1 MMLFTKVLVMI
12 SGIIIAFAACGQ
24 DVGNGEDSVPTDQ
37 KVYADGG
44 QATDESKGQV
54 QEVDLVLEDKFIQY
68 FVKLK
73 RNESNVDLK
82 VDDLKVDC
90 LIVDNPKTD
99 DLKGKCKW
107 LNHPGCLLFGK
118 NQRGSIT
125 FYLPGYKK
133 DNAQCPEAK
142 NVITRIELTTKA
154 EDDCPIKG
162 DFDRTL
168 KLDPWVKNAFSHVEL
183 DTGIVY
189 EAQWDEAWAQT
200 TLFNLNNH
208 KHEIEGVR
216 SFWYRVTV
224 KSCPKKEHPSE
235 TWVVDPR
242 GDNEGLD

>member
-24 DVGNGEDSVPTDQ
+24 DVGNGEDPAPTVP
-37 KVYADGG
+37 KVDADGG
-44 QATDESKGQV
+44 QATDALAGQV

-73 RNESNVDLK
+73 LDESNDDLK
-82 VDDLKVDC
+82 VDDLKVDD
-90 LIVDNPKTD
+90 LKAD
-99 DLKGKCKW
+99 DLKVKCKKFD
-107 LNHPGCLLFGK
+107 HPGCLLFGK

-154 EDDCPIKG
+154 EDVFQKKG

-168 KLDPWVKNAFSHVEL
+168 KLDPWVKINAFSHVKL

-189 EAQWDEAWAQT
+189 DAQWDEAWAQT

-208 KHEIEGVR
+208 KHEIERDR

-224 KSCPKKEHPSE
+224 KSCPKKEYPSE